1 MEALREYVNN
11 KVVLKIDEVDDQVI
25 MMIFQARLNNPDLVF
40 SLGKTPPT
48 TMTDLLFK
56 AHKYM
61 NRKDALTA
69 NGIDGKQKMEEFNE
83 LQHKKKEK
91 KDRSPSQKNDN
102 KNTQAH
108 TRSSNI
114 PEMELVTSNHST
126 TNSYLVHGM

>member
-1 MEALREYVNN
+1 MREYVNN
-11 KVVLKIDEVDDQVI
+11 KVVLKIDKVDDQVI
-25 MMIFQARLNNPDLVF
+25 MMIFQIGLNNPDHVF

-48 TMTDLLFK
+48 TMTNLLFK
-56 AHKYM
+56 AQKYM

-114 PEMELVTSNHST
+114 PEMELVASNHST
-126 TNSYLVHGM
+126 ANSYLVHGM

>member
-1 MEALREYVNN
+1 MTT
-11 KVVLKIDEVDDQVI
+11 
-25 MMIFQARLNNPDLVF
+25 FQAGLNNPDLVF

-48 TMTDLLFK
+48 MMTDLMFK

-61 NRKDALTA
+61 IGEDALTT
-69 NGIDGKQKMEEFNE
+69 NGVEGKWRMEEIDK

-91 KDRSPSQKNDN
+91 KDRSLSQKNDN
-102 KNTQAH
+102 EKTQAH

-114 PEMELVTSNHST
+114 PEEELVTSNHST